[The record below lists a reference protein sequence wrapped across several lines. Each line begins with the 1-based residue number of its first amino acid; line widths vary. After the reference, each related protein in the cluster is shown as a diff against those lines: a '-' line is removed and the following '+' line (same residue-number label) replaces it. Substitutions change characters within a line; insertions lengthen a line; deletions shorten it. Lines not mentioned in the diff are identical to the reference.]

1 LFYIKLVYPVSI
13 YRLESLWIATA
24 RYDDRTA
31 KVETGKKTGTIQQ
44 GVSPIGTGSAN
55 TNGLPASPAGSPS
68 GSQLRSRGDLMCAA
82 IVEEAI
88 LIDRSAGR
96 LAAAAFLTARGVGYH
111 VSVRVLSEPGRRRR
125 QR

>member
-1 LFYIKLVYPVSI
+1 
-13 YRLESLWIATA
+13 
-24 RYDDRTA
+24 
-31 KVETGKKTGTIQQ
+31 
-44 GVSPIGTGSAN
+44 
-55 TNGLPASPAGSPS
+55 
-68 GSQLRSRGDLMCAA
+68 MCAA